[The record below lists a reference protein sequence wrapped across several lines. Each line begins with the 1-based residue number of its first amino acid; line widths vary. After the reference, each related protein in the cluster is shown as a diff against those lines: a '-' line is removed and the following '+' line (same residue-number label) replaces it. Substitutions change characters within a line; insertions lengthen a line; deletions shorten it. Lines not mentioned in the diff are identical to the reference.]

1 MELIQILALIKK
13 EMTEIERTVMIC
25 VNRQKKWNEFIK
37 SGEEDILIDSI
48 ANCLHSFYTG
58 TEKIFEI
65 VAVEID
71 GGLPKGEKWHLKLI
85 ELMQLNLPI
94 RCSVISERTAE
105 KLDEYRAF
113 RHLFRNIY
121 THRMIPEKV
130 MKMCDILLQTWQGL
144 KTDLD
149 AFILTMEETNA

>member
-1 MELIQILALIKK
+1 MELLQILALIKK

-25 VNRQKKWNEFIK
+25 INRQKKWNDFIK

-48 ANCLHSFYTG
+48 ATCLHSFYTG

-94 RCSVISERTAE
+94 RCPVLSERTTE
-105 KLDEYRAF
+105 MLDEYRAF

-130 MKMCDILLQTWQGL
+130 MKMCDKLLQTWQGL

-149 AFILTMEETNA
+149 NFIEETNA